1 MMLLLPVP
9 GRRRREACT
18 RQHRS
23 HSYEI
28 DRIVWVRPGAASQTS
43 PDVPS
48 EMPPSPRGLSLSER
62 DSIELASSTERKT
75 EKTFT
80 MFALAL
86 SSARVTSASYGRR
99 QRMQRVV
106 ASANPA
112 TRSAALMTKLN
123 AESATLVST
132 QQAVNVAELLK
143 STPYAT
149 GEKQRSVLVLG
160 RSMG

>member
-1 MMLLLPVP
+1 
-9 GRRRREACT
+9 
-18 RQHRS
+18 
-23 HSYEI
+23 
-28 DRIVWVRPGAASQTS
+28 
-43 PDVPS
+43 
-48 EMPPSPRGLSLSER
+48 
-62 DSIELASSTERKT
+62 
-75 EKTFT
+75 
-80 MFALAL
+80 
-86 SSARVTSASYGRR
+86 
-99 QRMQRVV
+99 MQRVV